1 MDHSILDTAKRVIT
15 DLSGEK
21 LTDRELLLV
30 ELVRGLIAYAEI
42 QQKRIE
48 ELEARVQ
55 HLEARLSLNS
65 KNSSIPPSKSNKR
78 HIVSSQIKKK

>member
-1 MDHSILDTAKRVIT
+1 MDHSILDTAKRVIA

-55 HLEARLSLNS
+55 YLEARLSLNS
-65 KNSSIPPSKSNKR
+65 KNSSIPLSKSKKR